1 MNKINNTLESIKDD
15 IREELSNLKKEKSEK
30 QKSNYNK
37 LLKYKN
43 KNGNLTSKEIL
54 IDYFNKIKQA
64 SKLNI
69 SHNSILSSKNN
80 FDNNSLEISEISNF
94 DMDEIKTDKNI
105 HNINEKNINNFHNKT
120 LEENKSQTNK
130 IFNNY
135 IVAKN
140 AKITNNN
147 ENNIIYET
155 FKNML
160 NKNKKNIN
168 THKANT
174 VSNLNNLKNINNNN
188 DEECKLSTARFKTNE
203 SQINDKFI
211 NILEKEK
218 IKEEN
223 YKIIS

>member
-120 LEENKSQTNK
+120 FMKHLR
-130 IFNNY
+130 ICL
-135 IVAKN
+135 I
-140 AKITNNN
+140 
-147 ENNIIYET
+147 
-155 FKNML
+155 
-160 NKNKKNIN
+160 
-168 THKANT
+168 
-174 VSNLNNLKNINNNN
+174 
-188 DEECKLSTARFKTNE
+188 
-203 SQINDKFI
+203 
-211 NILEKEK
+211 K
-218 IKEEN
+218 IKR
-223 YKIIS
+223 ILILI